1 MLNFIVGVKVGSW
14 MLRPLHPI
22 QLNLAPLL
30 GSCFETPFNTNA
42 EFRDRNRLHLLM
54 SVTGA
59 AGWQLFARY

>member
-1 MLNFIVGVKVGSW
+1 

-22 QLNLAPLL
+22 QLNLAPFL

-54 SVTGA
+54 TVTGA
-59 AGWQLFARY
+59 AGWQLLARY